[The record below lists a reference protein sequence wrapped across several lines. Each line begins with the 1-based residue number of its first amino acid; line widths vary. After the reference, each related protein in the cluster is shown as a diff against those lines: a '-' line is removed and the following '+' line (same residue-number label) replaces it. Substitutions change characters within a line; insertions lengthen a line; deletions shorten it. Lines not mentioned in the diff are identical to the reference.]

1 MRPTLTLVT
10 AATLTVSGSS
20 VLAASEAG
28 HARHHPA
35 KKMATVGTTKYHQ
48 NIGRMMEMPQKRQAA
63 KTPEERAALM
73 KEHMESAQN
82 SMNMLDREP
91 AISSTK

>member
-1 MRPTLTLVT
+1 
-10 AATLTVSGSS
+10 
-20 VLAASEAG
+20 
-28 HARHHPA
+28 
-35 KKMATVGTTKYHQ
+35 
-48 NIGRMMEMPQKRQAA
+48 MMEMPQKRQAA

-82 SMNMLDREP
+82 SMNILDREP